1 MPFRVIQWAT
11 GAMGKTCLRA
21 VIDHP
26 DLELAGLYVH
36 GGAKEGKDA
45 GEIARREM
53 TGIRATRSIDDIL
66 AIDADVVLHCPLLQF
81 PYDAHDGDVC
91 RLLESGKNVI
101 SINNYFHPPSIG
113 ADYADRLEAACIKG
127 NASLAGT
134 GINPGLIA
142 ERVAVMAS
150 GLCVELDRI
159 HCREVYDCLAMPNAN
174 YVFGVMGM
182 GSKPETVDLA
192 DGPLARMF
200 TAMFR
205 QCVGG
210 LAARLELPLS
220 GIEADHR
227 ITLAPA
233 DIEARAGVIAK
244 GTVAATNWQVH
255 GLIGG
260 KRVITH
266 SVNWTM
272 GRTVPGYEN
281 FTHWEISLRGK
292 PGIDI
297 KMDIVEPEDSSV
309 KTTAVQYGV
318 AGMVMQAI
326 PHVVAAPAGLFQF
339 PSAPHYRPRL
349 SAVTTRSHP

>member
-1 MPFRVIQWAT
+1 
-11 GAMGKTCLRA
+11 MGKTCLRA

-45 GEIARREM
+45 GEIARRAM

-81 PYDAHDGDVC
+81 PYDAHDDDVR

-101 SINNYFHPPSIG
+101 SINNYFHPPSLG
-113 ADYADRLEAACIKG
+113 ADYAARLDAACSKG
-127 NASLAGT
+127 NATLAGT

-150 GLCVELDRI
+150 GLCIELDRI

-182 GSKPETVDLA
+182 GSKAETVDLT

-210 LAARLELPLS
+210 LAARLQLPLS

-227 ITLAPA
+227 ITVAPD

-255 GLIGG
+255 GLIDG

-272 GRTVPGYEN
+272 GRTVPGYED

-318 AGMVMQAI
+318 AGMVIQAI

-349 SAVTTRSHP
+349 NTVTARSHP